1 MANKKKKA
9 SALIKRKAQ
18 PTQGGKGKSQRH
30 EMDIRLDYV
39 ESLLASGLRY
49 CQTVVVTMDKWNVC
63 RKSAENYIA
72 RIYKKWREE
81 EKEDRPLK
89 KRRAL
94 ERRRQVFVLAINKG
108 DYSGANKALDTLER
122 MEGVAVDVKLQIE
135 NTGNV
140 SHEHTHEAGESLR
153 DALREVMSDPGK
165 RRALAKKLA
174 PPREKVDAAPR
185 HNTGRSKVR
194 SR

>member
-30 EMDIRLDYV
+30 EMDIRLAYV

-81 EKEDRPLK
+81 EEEDRPLK

-94 ERRRQVFVLAINKG
+94 ERRRQVFIAAINKG
-108 DYSGANKALDTLER
+108 DYGAANKALDTWER
-122 MEGVAVDVKLQIE
+122 MEGVAVDMKLLLE
-135 NTGNV
+135 SKETV
-140 SHEHTHEAGESLR
+140 VHEVGESTAELI
-153 DALREVMSDPGK
+153 EIMMSDKAGSAKFFKMLKK
-165 RRALAKKLA
+165 RHASNRTKK
-174 PPREKVDAAPR
+174 
-185 HNTGRSKVR
+185 
-194 SR
+194 